1 MSAQNKKILFLL
13 TGSIACYKA
22 CAAISKLVQTGAE
35 VQTIA
40 TPSALRFVGKATLE
54 GLTHR
59 PVHTDMWEN
68 ATGINHIALGKWADI
83 ALLCPASANTISRL
97 AHGIADDVIGTTY
110 LAWPREKPWWIFP
123 AMNSAMLAHPAT
135 QNSLKI
141 LAERGAKIFDSSTG
155 QLACGDTG
163 PGRLPEPDE
172 ILSAVRKEL
181 ITN

>member
-1 MSAQNKKILFLL
+1 MHKNILFLL
-13 TGSIACYKA
+13 TGSISCYKA
-22 CAAISKLVQTGAE
+22 CAAISKLVQAGNE

-59 PVHTDMWEN
+59 PVHSDMWEN
-68 ATGINHIALGKWADI
+68 ATGINHVALGKWADI

-110 LAWPREKPWWIFP
+110 LAWPLEKPWWIFP

-135 QNSLKI
+135 QSSLKI
-141 LAERGAKIFDSSTG
+141 LAERGAKILGSGIG

-163 PGRLPEPDE
+163 AGRLLEPEQIAD
-172 ILSAVRKEL
+172 AVLAALK
-181 ITN
+181 